1 MFSIA
6 EEGRGEGGSK
16 SMGEFIGVRRV
27 SRHSGIAPENVLDSN
42 DSQAVN
48 SRTSATTLARHASQP
63 DFRAAFAVMEQL
75 FDHIPDTVFFLK
87 DSAGRY
93 LAVNQSLVER
103 CGLREKREL
112 IGRHVRDIFPRDLA
126 ARYAAQD
133 EAVLRTGRLIIDRL
147 ELHWYARGKSGWC
160 LTTKLP
166 LRDESGKVVGV
177 AGISRDLRAPGD
189 RESISSSL
197 AGTLEFLEAHFDENI
212 SPASLAKHTGLSPIR
227 FARIIKRIFRLTPS
241 QLITQTRLAA
251 ASRLLMET
259 DHPVAEIAHSCGFY
273 DHSAFSRAF
282 RSATSATPVEFRRRH
297 TRTEAIP
304 QNTRRSPR
312 NPAYT

>member
-1 MFSIA
+1 M
-6 EEGRGEGGSK
+6 
-16 SMGEFIGVRRV
+16 
-27 SRHSGIAPENVLDSN
+27 DWN

-48 SRTSATTLARHASQP
+48 SRTPATTLAHHASQP
-63 DFRAAFAVMEQL
+63 DFRASLAVMEQL

-103 CGLREKREL
+103 CGLREKPQL
-112 IGRHVRDIFPRDLA
+112 VGRHVRDVFPNDLA

-133 EAVLRTGRLIIDRL
+133 ETVLRTGRPIVDRL
-147 ELHWYARGKSGWC
+147 ELHWYARRQSGWC

-166 LRDESGKVVGV
+166 LRAPSGAIIGL

-189 RESISSSL
+189 RESIPSSL
-197 AGTLEFLEAHFDENI
+197 ASTLEFLEAHFDENI
-212 SPASLAKHTGLSPIR
+212 SPASLARSAGLSPIR
-227 FARIIKRIFRLTPS
+227 FARLIKRIVRLTPS

-251 ASRLLMET
+251 ASRLLLET
-259 DHPVAEIAHSCGFY
+259 DQPVAEIAHSCGFY

-282 RSATSATPVEFRRRH
+282 RSATGATPMEFRKRQ
-297 TRTEAIP
+297 T
-304 QNTRRSPR
+304 
-312 NPAYT
+312 